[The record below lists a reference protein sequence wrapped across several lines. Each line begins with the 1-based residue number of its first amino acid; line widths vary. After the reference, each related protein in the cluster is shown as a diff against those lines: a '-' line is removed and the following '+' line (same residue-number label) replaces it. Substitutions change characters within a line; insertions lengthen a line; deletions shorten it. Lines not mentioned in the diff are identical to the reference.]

1 VTRNKFLARSA
12 ESPYNLA
19 MASVVETA
27 PLVLNVGVVLTAA
40 ATMGFAARKL
50 GLPSVIGYLATG
62 LLVSPFTPG
71 FVADNNQLALLA
83 DIGVVLLLFE
93 VGIELDLKRI
103 SREYRALLWG
113 VPTQMGIG
121 MLIGTPIFLWMGI
134 PIFGALLLSLS
145 IAMSSSVVIVNIT
158 RSPRR
163 TTDTQ
168 TEEALLGWS
177 LVQDIVGV
185 AAAAIILTLF
195 GSSNSSIFVAVGGL
209 VLFGAVA
216 FVASR
221 ILPIVLRAVRWD
233 KDFFLIY
240 SVAFGLVLAS
250 LGTVVF
256 DIPMALAGFVAGL
269 AINNSRD
276 SEEVR
281 KAILPFRD
289 LFAVLFFVVIGT
301 LIQPSLFTN
310 SWRFALLILGLMIL
324 LKTLPTMG
332 LARISRLKV
341 KPIRLGIGVSQI
353 GEFSF
358 VLGSLAYA
366 EKIISVYQYTGL
378 LMAVVLSIMA
388 STILVRRAPKR
399 A

>member
-1 VTRNKFLARSA
+1 
-12 ESPYNLA
+12 
-19 MASVVETA
+19 MASIVETA
-27 PLVLNVGVVLTAA
+27 PLVLNVGVVLAAA

-50 GLPSVIGYLATG
+50 GLPSVIGYLVTG

-71 FVADNNQLALLA
+71 FVVDNNQLALLA

-121 MLIGTPIFLWMGI
+121 MLVGTPIFLWMGV

-177 LVQDIVGV
+177 LIQDIVGV

-240 SVAFGLVLAS
+240 SVSFGLVLAS

-269 AINNSRD
+269 AINSSRD

-301 LIQPSLFTN
+301 LIQPSLLTN

-332 LARISRLKV
+332 IARISSLKV
-341 KPIRLGIGVSQI
+341 RPVRLGIGVSQI

-366 EKIISVYQYTGL
+366 EKVISVYQYTGL

>member
-1 VTRNKFLARSA
+1 
-12 ESPYNLA
+12 
-19 MASVVETA
+19 MASIVETA

-40 ATMGFAARKL
+40 ATMGFVARKL
-50 GLPSVIGYLATG
+50 GLPSVIGYLVTG
-62 LLVSPFTPG
+62 LIVSPFTPG
-71 FVADNNQLALLA
+71 FVAENNQLALLA

-121 MLIGTPIFLWMGI
+121 MVVGTPIFLWLEI
-134 PIFGALLLSLS
+134 PIYGALLLSLS
-145 IAMSSSVVIVNIT
+145 IVMSSSVVIVNIT

-163 TTDTQ
+163 VTDTK

-209 VLFGAVA
+209 VLFGVVA

-240 SVAFGLVLAS
+240 SVSFGLVLAS

-256 DIPMALAGFVAGL
+256 EIPMALAGFVAGL

-301 LIQPSLFTN
+301 LIQPALLSS
-310 SWRFALLILGLMIL
+310 SWRFALLVLGLMIL

-332 LARISRLKV
+332 IARISSLKV
-341 KPIRLGIGVSQI
+341 KPMRLGIGVSQI

-358 VLGSLAYA
+358 VLGSLAYSQDA
-366 EKIISVYQYTGL
+366 ISVYQYTGL

-388 STILVRRAPKR
+388 STILVRRAPKTSVI
-399 A
+399 

>member
-1 VTRNKFLARSA
+1 
-12 ESPYNLA
+12 
-19 MASVVETA
+19 MASIVETA

-50 GLPSVIGYLATG
+50 GLPSVIGYLLTG

-93 VGIELDLKRI
+93 VGIELDLRKVT
-103 SREYRALLWG
+103 REQKGLLWG
-113 VPTQMGIG
+113 VPTQMVVGVA
-121 MLIGTPIFLWMGI
+121 IGTPVFLWLGI

-163 TTDTQ
+163 ATDTH
-168 TEEALLGWS
+168 TEESLLSWS
-177 LVQDIVGV
+177 LLQDIFGV

-195 GSSNSSIFVAVGGL
+195 GAGDKTIAQAIGGL
-209 VLFGAVA
+209 VGFGLLAIA
-216 FVASR
+216 ASK

-233 KDFFLIY
+233 SDFFLIY
-240 SVAFGLVLAS
+240 SVAFGLVLAA

-256 DIPMALAGFVAGL
+256 GIPMALAGFVAGL
-269 AINNSRD
+269 AINQSRD
-276 SEEVR
+276 TEEVR

-301 LIQPSLFTN
+301 LIEPSQL
-310 SWRFALLILGLMIL
+310 SKAWPFAALVLAMLVI
-324 LKTLPTMG
+324 LKTVPTV
-332 LARISRLKV
+332 LIARIGRLKA
-341 KPIRLGIGVSQI
+341 KPYHLGVGVSQI

-366 EKIISVYQYTGL
+366 QGAITPSQFTGL
-378 LMAVVLSIMA
+378 LLAVVLSIMS
-388 STILVRRAPKR
+388 STILVRKR
-399 A
+399 FTKAI

>member
-1 VTRNKFLARSA
+1 
-12 ESPYNLA
+12 
-19 MASVVETA
+19 MASIVETA

-50 GLPSVIGYLATG
+50 GLPSVIGYLVTG
-62 LLVSPFTPG
+62 LIVSPFTPG
-71 FVADNNQLALLA
+71 FVAENNQLALLA

-121 MLIGTPIFLWMGI
+121 MLVGTPIFLWMGI
-134 PIFGALLLSLS
+134 PIYGALLLSLS

-163 TTDTQ
+163 VTDTH

-177 LVQDIVGV
+177 LIQDIVGV

-195 GSSNSSIFVAVGGL
+195 GSSNASVFVAVGGL

-240 SVAFGLVLAS
+240 SVSFGLVLAS

-301 LIQPSLFTN
+301 LIQPALLSN

-324 LKTLPTMG
+324 VKTLPTMG
-332 LARISRLKV
+332 LARISSLKV
-341 KPIRLGIGVSQI
+341 KPMRLGIGVSQI

-358 VLGSLAYA
+358 VLGSLAYSQEA
-366 EKIISVYQYTGL
+366 ISVYQYTGL

-399 A
+399 ARI